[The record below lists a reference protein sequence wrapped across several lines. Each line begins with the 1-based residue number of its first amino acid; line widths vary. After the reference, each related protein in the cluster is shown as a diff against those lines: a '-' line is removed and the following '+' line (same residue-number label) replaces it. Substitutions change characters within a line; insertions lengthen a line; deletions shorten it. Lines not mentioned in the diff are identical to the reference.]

1 MTGFIEVTR
10 NGHILE
16 VKLNKP
22 KVNAIDHAM
31 SRDMGKA
38 FALLRDDP
46 ELRVGILTAEGER
59 IFSAGWDL
67 KALNS
72 GSIKLDNWW
81 EDGDYGDGGFAGL
94 TENWN
99 LNKPVIAAINGLA
112 IGGGFEIALSC
123 DLIIAAQHAEFAL
136 PEMPLGIVPDA
147 GALQRLPRRLPYNI
161 AMEMLLLGRRMGAEE
176 AARYGLVNK
185 IVPAAELMTTARA
198 WAGQLAKS
206 APLAMQTVK
215 EVLRAIEC
223 RHLWQRLACSQAN
236 QPLDLDAY
244 AGADQRRFGL
254 VAVVTG
260 AISAPSTLGLPI
272 SAATTMSRASSICSI
287 TISSA
292 VAASPACACS
302 APLRAQKLT
311 AKAAASNPLT
321 WQTGSP
327 GSTCLRPPSVKT
339 CHSPPSFCQ

>member
-1 MTGFIEVTR
+1 MSSFVEVTR

-22 KVNAIDHAM
+22 KVNAIDQAM
-31 SRDMGKA
+31 SREMGQA

-72 GSIKLDNWW
+72 GDIKLDNWW

-99 LNKPVIAAINGLA
+99 LNKPVIAALNGLT

-123 DLIIAAQHAEFAL
+123 DLVIAADHVEFAL

-161 AMEMLLLGRRMGAEE
+161 AMEMLLLGRRMGAQE
-176 AARYGLVNK
+176 AAGYGLVNK
-185 IVPAAELMTTARA
+185 VVPYAELMNTARQ

-223 RHLWQRLACSQAN
+223 KPMRETFETMRKG
-236 QPLDLDAY
+236 DLPVYRSMLKSEDA
-244 AGADQRRFGL
+244 AEG
-254 VAVVTG
+254 V
-260 AISAPSTLGLPI
+260 
-272 SAATTMSRASSICSI
+272 
-287 TISSA
+287 
-292 VAASPACACS
+292 
-302 APLRAQKLT
+302 
-311 AKAAASNPLT
+311 KAFVEKREPVFK
-321 WQTGSP
+321 G
-327 GSTCLRPPSVKT
+327 R
-339 CHSPPSFCQ
+339 